1 MLPSTDTGVAQPVQ
15 GGVSALSSIQAP
27 VRSELD
33 QVGSELRRIVLSDF
47 DMIEEVNEHLLFLQG
62 KLFRPTLLLLSSRV
76 RGEPHDDSRT
86 LAAVVDLHSTLP
98 PTLRCLWRPSVDLP

>member
-1 MLPSTDTGVAQPVQ
+1 MQPSTDTSVAQSVE
-15 GGVSALSSIQAP
+15 VSASTLASIQAL

-47 DMIEEVNEHLLFLQG
+47 EMIEEVNAHLLFLQG

-76 RGEPHDDSRT
+76 GGGG
-86 LAAVVDLHSTLP
+86 
-98 PTLRCLWRPSVDLP
+98 LRMSERSQPL